1 MSEVRGQSLD
11 PADRRKSAARRRAS
25 ISNGSRL
32 SVPRSA
38 SNPPPPTDPQFYLAQ
53 STWLDLLVHA
63 VTSTTL
69 SCLQQR
75 RARREVPTSPPPVR
89 RQCAELNWTS
99 IWTEVNLKIFIFTR
113 MNISGSKTNENNK
126 LSNSTIDINSRHI
139 QHDEVGNTW
148 NYTEQ
153 NNLWLEC
160 VILYNYLNIEIAW
173 HTALSVAQYIK

>member
-38 SNPPPPTDPQFYLAQ
+38 SNPPPTDPQFYLAQ

-75 RARREVPTSPPPVR
+75 RRLRARRELPTSPPSVR
-89 RQCAELNWTS
+89 QQCAELNWTS
-99 IWTEVNLKIFIFTR
+99 IWTEVNSKIFIFTR

-126 LSNSTIDINSRHI
+126 LSNSTIDINSQHI
-139 QHDEVGNTW
+139 QHDEVGDTW

-153 NNLWLEC
+153 NNRRLQS
-160 VILYNYLNIEIAW
+160 VILY
-173 HTALSVAQYIK
+173 K